1 MNRCF
6 NIEKY
11 LAVFMDKEKF
21 QRQLDSLLDTEQVEH
36 LHQLEE
42 MALLAGKA
50 LKERDMERYQEA
62 EIILESLEEAS
73 SELHGFLHGLS
84 AAIAAKNSDKQEPFK
99 DEFLIRQFADLPE
112 SVQSSIANDFWQV
125 DPELAT
131 ILNKFMALSIKE
143 AMTHN
148 DKTINYKLPSGRDEF
163 ATVKIPAG
171 VQHGVTFKFPGMGD
185 DAIKNMPRGDLMVI
199 MSVLDSDGY
208 TRKGNDLY
216 TDKTIDCFQAIRG
229 HDFNLKTLEDKI
241 IKVKVPAGTQPNTV
255 LQVKGQG
262 MPVHKT
268 IGIRGNLYV
277 KIHVL
282 IPQLSAADLKKIK
295 DL

>member
-1 MNRCF
+1 MKNYYDVLGVSEDAS
-6 NIEKY
+6 NDQIK
-11 LAVFMDKEKF
+11 
-21 QRQLDSLLDTEQVEH
+21 
-36 LHQLEE
+36 
-42 MALLAGKA
+42 KA
-50 LKERDMERYQEA
+50 
-62 EIILESLEEAS
+62 
-73 SELHGFLHGLS
+73 
-84 AAIAAKNSDKQEPFK
+84 FK
-99 DEFLIRQFADLPE
+99 DIAKKEHPDRGGDEARFKEANEAYDTLKSSQKRHDYDTMRKFGGTRQGGGQHPFFNEDIFGDFFSGFQNGDMDFGGKFNFTQGPGGARTFR
-112 SVQSSIANDFWQV
+112 SSNRGNRNVQV
-125 DPELAT
+125 R
-131 ILNKFMALSIKE
+131 MALSIKE

-185 DAIKNMPRGDLMVI
+185 DAIKNVPRGDLMVI

-241 IKVKVPAGTQPNTV
+241 IKVKVPAGTQANTI

-277 KIHVL
+277 KVHVL